1 MERICCRLLTL
12 VGVLWAG
19 PGRAAESAARPWL
32 VPPLDGEVAGEFTPL
47 LLPGAPSLRWRV
59 TVATIK
65 PGERS
70 VQATIEAPGLQMQMA
85 AVLDPLGEGTWR
97 LATGKVDLGEWFG
110 WLVPK
115 IMPDSPAASLTGE
128 LNVQGEGTWRREVL
142 AGRIEIAV
150 RDARF
155 EDPTRR
161 VVIEGIGLRVV
172 LDDFQ
177 KPRTAGIQELTWR
190 SGKYDTLPLGA
201 GRAEFALDGEELRIV
216 AAQVALF
223 GGELRLASTVVST
236 RNADLTVAAAVEGIE
251 IGQILFLLPPVL
263 AAAQGKLD
271 GQLSLRRDA
280 AGLQIGSGRLALR
293 TGETAD
299 LRMMPTP
306 GLLSSQLPPAV
317 KQHYPGLGRMET
329 GGVPLRAEQLEV
341 ILSPAGDAEGRS
353 ATVQIK
359 GGPADASL
367 KAPIVLQ
374 LNVRGPLDQVV
385 KFGTNSK
392 LRFGGGK

>member
-1 MERICCRLLTL
+1 MERISCRLLIL
-12 VGVLWAG
+12 AGVLWVG
-19 PGRAAESAARPWL
+19 QGRAAETAARPWL

-70 VQATIEAPGLQMQMA
+70 VQATIEAPGLQIQMA

-142 AGRIEIAV
+142 AGRVEIAV

-155 EDPTRR
+155 EDPTRH
-161 VVIEGIGLRVV
+161 VVIEGLGLRMVV
-172 LDDFQ
+172 DDLQ

-190 SGKYDTLPLGA
+190 SGKYDIVPFGA
-201 GRAEFALDGEELRIV
+201 GRAEFALNGEELRIV
-216 AAQVALF
+216 AAKVGLF
-223 GGELRLASTVVST
+223 GGELRVESTVVST
-236 RNADLTVAAAVEGIE
+236 RNADLTVTAMVERIDLS
-251 IGQILFLLPPVL
+251 QILFLLPPVL

-280 AGLQIGSGRLALR
+280 AGLQIGSGRLSLR
-293 TGETAD
+293 PGETAD

-306 GLLSSQLPPAV
+306 GLISSQLPAAV

-329 GGVPLRAEQLEV
+329 GGIPLRAEQLEV
-341 ILSPAGDAEGRS
+341 ILTPEGDRQGRS

-367 KAPIVLQ
+367 KAPLVLE

-385 KFGTNSK
+385 KFGTNSN